1 MALVLTLDFIVVPI
15 IDLMILDDFKI
26 LRERAI
32 PLPKLIRHFPDN
44 KAAEISYCYKPK
56 PLRYEMVWRK
66 YFILRSLLILVLFLT
81 GCATPP
87 TIDLSKNKV
96 VPERESVVFGRIIII
111 YGGKPITN
119 RLFGQYREI
128 FILNIVTSKTIPYYL
143 TGDGSFYW
151 HLTPGEYA
159 IVAFTLDGKTGRIF
173 AEFTV
178 SEEKP
183 IMYIGKLT
191 VTFSGSR
198 YYMRVDD
205 DYDLASLAFNEKFP
219 RIRGEMVKSLMRLEK
234 PR

>member
-1 MALVLTLDFIVVPI
+1 M
-15 IDLMILDDFKI
+15 
-26 LRERAI
+26 
-32 PLPKLIRHFPDN
+32 
-44 KAAEISYCYKPK
+44 
-56 PLRYEMVWRK
+56 
-66 YFILRSLLILVLFLT
+66 LVLFLA

-96 VPERESVVFGRIIII
+96 VPERESAVFGRIIII

-119 RLFGQYREI
+119 RPFGQYCEI

-159 IVAFTLDGKTGRIF
+159 IAAFKLDGKTGRIF

-183 IMYIGKLT
+183 IMYVGKLT
-191 VTFSGSR
+191 IAFSGSR

-205 DYDLASLAFNEKFP
+205 DYEQASLAFKEKFP
-219 RIRGEMVKSLMRLEK
+219 GIRGETVKSLMQLER